1 MKDAL
6 AERDALAEERGAEA
20 AALRD
25 RLAALEAG
33 SEELWGKLA
42 AADEAAAGEARALR
56 AEAAEL
62 QAALA
67 AAQAARDAAAADR
80 DAVARERDA
89 ACASLAT
96 AQADFAGLEAQL
108 QGVDGA
114 RVAAVRDARQQ
125 AAAAADLEKSLAQT
139 TDAAAKAK
147 AAAALQS
154 EEVRNVRAQL
164 EKALTDLEVARRDK
178 EALEELRRN
187 SINEEVARNQASQ
200 KRLDELATEKRELL
214 AQLRAAQQSEANAKG
229 ALGKAQIEL
238 DLAGKTAEE
247 TRQKVADLEARVEA
261 EVGKRAASESTQ
273 SELLSKAKRL
283 ESENEMQQSQLEEK
297 DRKIETL
304 EVQVQARNATKEMA
318 NVRKSATRPGSGNGR
333 K

>member
-1 MKDAL
+1 
-6 AERDALAEERGAEA
+6 
-20 AALRD
+20 
-25 RLAALEAG
+25 
-33 SEELWGKLA
+33 
-42 AADEAAAGEARALR
+42 
-56 AEAAEL
+56 
-62 QAALA
+62 
-67 AAQAARDAAAADR
+67 
-80 DAVARERDA
+80 
-89 ACASLAT
+89 
-96 AQADFAGLEAQL
+96 
-108 QGVDGA
+108 
-114 RVAAVRDARQQ
+114 VRDARQQ